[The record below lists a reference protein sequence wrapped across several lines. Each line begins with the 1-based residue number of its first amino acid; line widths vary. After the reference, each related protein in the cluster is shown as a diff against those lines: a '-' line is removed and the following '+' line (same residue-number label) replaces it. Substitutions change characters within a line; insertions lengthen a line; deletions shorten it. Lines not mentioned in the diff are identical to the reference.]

1 MFTKCTAVLCKAM
14 GRGGKSSWGKGGK
27 GGKGRKAQGPSEE
40 AKVKNADYLQAVD
53 ARWNLVKGSLR
64 PYASMGG
71 SPFYAP
77 ASQSDADYLSLANVA
92 ERMEAHTSEVVNR
105 LGIAL
110 SEAGGTMT
118 MGHDLLTRYGADAAQ
133 AGEKLGFAAMLE
145 LLESEKG
152 KKFVEAAAVLNKH
165 NETAGKDAKALEV
178 AANNWVDFLMDDTKG
193 KAKVAQRLAKAA
205 AKSYL
210 LSMELLQ
217 WLAAARNL
225 TAWAQK
231 LKATKTLQPEKVEKW
246 LRAPTDKK
254 KLVAALVAA
263 HQAQIEIQHKRGDA
277 LSDSEGA
284 SSAKS
289 VGGGADPTSSESG
302 GAGSSSTEKAK
313 KKTKK
318 DKKDKKAK
326 KSDKKDKKRK
336 DKKTEKKDKKKKKKS
351 TSSKASSSQEEPAES
366 DSPSTRRKR
375 KAATAAATEAEK
387 KENKKQDKKD
397 DEEDGS

>member
-1 MFTKCTAVLCKAM
+1 M

-27 GGKGRKAQGPSEE
+27 GRKAQVQFEE
-40 AKVKNADYLQAVD
+40 AKAKNAEYLQAVD

-64 PYASMGG
+64 PYASMSG
-71 SPFYAP
+71 SPFYAS

-92 ERMEAHTSEVVNR
+92 QRMESHTSEVVNR

-118 MGHDLLTRYGADAAQ
+118 MGHDLLSRYGTDAAQ

-152 KKFVEAAAVLNKH
+152 KLFVEAAAIHNKH
-165 NETAGKDAKALEV
+165 NEAAAKDAKALE
-178 AANNWVDFLMDDTKG
+178 AAATNWVEFLLDDTKG

-217 WLAAARNL
+217 WLAAAKNL
-225 TAWAQK
+225 TAWAAK
-231 LKATKTLQPEKVEKW
+231 LKGTKTLQPEKVQKW

-263 HQAQIEIQHKRGDA
+263 HQAQIEVQHRRGDA

-289 VGGGADPTSSESG
+289 VGGGGDPSSSESG
-302 GAGSSSTEKAK
+302 GVGSSSAEKAK

-318 DKKDKKAK
+318 DKKDKKTK
-326 KSDKKDKKRK
+326 KSDKKEKKHK
-336 DKKTEKKDKKKKKKS
+336 EKKTEKKDKKDKKKTK
-351 TSSKASSSQEEPAES
+351 KSSSSNPSSSPEEQAES

-375 KAATAAATEAEK
+375 KADATPA
-387 KENKKQDKKD
+387 KENEKEDDKKND
-397 DEEDGS
+397 NKGADENS

>member
-1 MFTKCTAVLCKAM
+1 M

-27 GGKGRKAQGPSEE
+27 GRKAPGQSDE
-40 AKVKNADYLQAVD
+40 AKAKNAEYLQAVD

-64 PYASMGG
+64 PYASMSG

-77 ASQSDADYLSLANVA
+77 ASQSDADYLSLTNIAQ
-92 ERMEAHTSEVVNR
+92 RMETHTSEVVNR

-118 MGHDLLTRYGADAAQ
+118 MGHELLSRYGTDAAQ
-133 AGEKLGFAAMLE
+133 AGEKLGFAAMLD

-152 KKFVEAAAVLNKH
+152 KRFVEAAAVLNKH
-165 NETAGKDAKALEV
+165 NETAGKDAKALETA
-178 AANNWVDFLMDDTKG
+178 AANWVEFLLEDTKG
-193 KAKVAQRLAKAA
+193 KAKAAQRLAKAA

-217 WLAAARNL
+217 WLAAAKNL

-231 LKATKTLQPEKVEKW
+231 VKATKTLQPEKVQKW

-289 VGGGADPTSSESG
+289 AGGGGDASSSESG
-302 GAGSSSTEKAK
+302 GAGSSSTEKVK

-326 KSDKKDKKRK
+326 KGDKKDKKRK
-336 DKKTEKKDKKKKKKS
+336 EKKTANKEKKDRKKTKKS
-351 TSSKASSSQEEPAES
+351 SSSNPSSSPEGQDES
-366 DSPSTRRKR
+366 GSPSTRRRR
-375 KAATAAATEAEK
+375 KAESIPPKDEEK
-387 KENKKQDKKD
+387 KDGKKKD
-397 DEEDGS
+397 DKEPDEIS

>member
-1 MFTKCTAVLCKAM
+1 M

-27 GGKGRKAQGPSEE
+27 GRKAQAPSEE
-40 AKVKNADYLQAVD
+40 SKVKTADYLQAVD

-118 MGHDLLTRYGADAAQ
+118 MGHDLLSRYGADAAQ

-165 NETAGKDAKALEV
+165 NETAAKDAKALEV
-178 AANNWVDFLMDDTKG
+178 AATNWVDFLVEDTKG

-217 WLAAARNL
+217 WLAAAKNL

-231 LKATKTLQPEKVEKW
+231 LKATKTLQPERVQKW

-263 HQAQIEIQHKRGDA
+263 HQAQIEVQHKRGGRCQFGQVSWWRCRPDFFRERRRG
-277 LSDSEGA
+277 LFRHREG
-284 SSAKS
+284 
-289 VGGGADPTSSESG
+289 
-302 GAGSSSTEKAK
+302 
-313 KKTKK
+313 
-318 DKKDKKAK
+318 
-326 KSDKKDKKRK
+326 
-336 DKKTEKKDKKKKKKS
+336 
-351 TSSKASSSQEEPAES
+351 QEENKEGQEGQEVQE
-366 DSPSTRRKR
+366 KR
-375 KAATAAATEAEK
+375 QEGQEAQRQEDGEEGQ
-387 KENKKQDKKD
+387 KE
-397 DEEDGS
+397 DEEEHQ